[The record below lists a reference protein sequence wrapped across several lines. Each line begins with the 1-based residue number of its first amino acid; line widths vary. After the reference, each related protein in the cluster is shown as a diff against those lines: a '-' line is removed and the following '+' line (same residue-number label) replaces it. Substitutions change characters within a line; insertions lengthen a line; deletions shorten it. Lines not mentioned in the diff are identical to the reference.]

1 MYDVICWL
9 SERALA
15 EVWESNNAQRCYRY
29 NFQIEKRG
37 PHGQTRLP
45 RRLLTAWV
53 ANSRPI
59 GGTEMTY
66 GRSQER
72 VSSMLLFRSNSPS
85 GRNSPETGRNGAPSS
100 PRREHE
106 ITAQEVGIIQQQQKC
121 HAIRD
126 SHSKQRERNHR
137 AQ

>member
-53 ANSRPI
+53 AKSRPI

-72 VSSMLLFRSNSPS
+72 WLKHATLPIEFSEWSKLA
-85 GRNSPETGRNGAPSS
+85 RNRPKWRAL
-100 PRREHE
+100 
-106 ITAQEVGIIQQQQKC
+106 ITAT
-121 HAIRD
+121 
-126 SHSKQRERNHR
+126 
-137 AQ
+137 